1 MSALT
6 ALIAGVAEDLAAARD
21 ELNRLDGVAGDGD
34 LGITVAAGCAALQA
48 LLPEVADEEPAT
60 LLRRCGREL
69 ARTAPSTSGTLVAT
83 ALIAAGRLSM
93 EPRESL
99 TAFVARSGAAAF
111 DSISERGKASLGD
124 RTMLDAL
131 GPAVAALH
139 TGATTGTPIGQ
150 ALLAAAAAAAAGV
163 EATRTMEPKV
173 GRAAWL
179 AGRAAGNVDAGARL
193 VDLILHS
200 AAERVAWV
208 DPGSGG

>member
-1 MSALT
+1 MSVLT
-6 ALIAGVAEDLAAARD
+6 ALIAGVADDLAAARD

-48 LLPEVADEEPAT
+48 LLPDLADEEPGP

-83 ALIAAGRLSM
+83 ALMAAGRLSM
-93 EPRESL
+93 EPDEAL
-99 TAFVARSGAAAF
+99 TAFVARSGSAAF

-139 TGATTGTPIGQ
+139 TGAASGTPIGQ

-193 VDLILHS
+193 VALILHS
-200 AAERVAWV
+200 AADRL
-208 DPGSGG
+208 SRT